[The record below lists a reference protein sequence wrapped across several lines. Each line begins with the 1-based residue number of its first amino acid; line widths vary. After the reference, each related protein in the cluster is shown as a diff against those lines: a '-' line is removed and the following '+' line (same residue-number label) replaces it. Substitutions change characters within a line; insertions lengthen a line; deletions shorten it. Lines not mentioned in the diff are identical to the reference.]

1 MFDSEDDSEDEEK
14 VHEGSLSKAQG
25 VSHGKAPPGILVSA
39 ICAPAC
45 CCQCAVRQG
54 HHGRAQGPFFAS
66 RVLQWIL
73 LTLAV
78 LNRDWLPALPLLLYA
93 IFLSFYI
100 CIFIFNT

>member
-1 MFDSEDDSEDEEK
+1 MKLSVLVSPSSEEKACLISKLNFKMFDSEDDSEDEEK

-45 CCQCAVRQG
+45 CSQCAVRQG

-66 RVLQWIL
+66 
-73 LTLAV
+73 
-78 LNRDWLPALPLLLYA
+78 
-93 IFLSFYI
+93 
-100 CIFIFNT
+100 